1 MASSGRGADPIKHIS
16 EAVRFSP
23 SYVEAYVALGDALR
37 RAGRVEASMEPYR
50 EALKIS
56 PKAAD
61 ARFGYGMALVRL
73 ARYREA
79 RDWFADTARLHA
91 DRPDFQHALAR
102 LLASAPDDRIR
113 DGRQAQ
119 TIVDGLLKTTQTLDL
134 GETLAMALAEQGH
147 FADAVS
153 VQREILTAA
162 RQAGLAKEAARM
174 AANLRR
180 YERGQPCR
188 EPWAKDD
195 VVHSPGP
202 PIDPG
207 LLTAP

>member
-1 MASSGRGADPIKHIS
+1 
-16 EAVRFSP
+16 
-23 SYVEAYVALGDALR
+23 
-37 RAGRVEASMEPYR
+37 MEPYR
-50 EALKIS
+50 EALRIS

-73 ARYREA
+73 GRYREA
-79 RDWFADTARLHA
+79 RDWFADAARLHA

-102 LLASAPDDRIR
+102 LLAAAPDDRIR

-119 TIVDGLLKTTQTLDL
+119 TIVEALLATQQTLDL
-134 GETLAMALAEQGH
+134 GETLAMALAEQAQ
-147 FADAVS
+147 FADAVAI
-153 VQREILTAA
+153 QRDVLDAA
-162 RQAGLAKEAARM
+162 RQAGFAKEAARM

-180 YERGQPCR
+180 YERAQPCR

-202 PIDPG
+202 PIEPG
-207 LLTAP
+207 LLAP